1 MSQNPTETE
10 SAPATVALRWLVQ
23 VRWVAIVGQL
33 MAILV
38 ARTFMEL
45 PTLSLLGLTFLSA
58 ASNLLAPRMGAVLR
72 FPGILL
78 LLDTLLLTGLL
89 FLTGGVVNP
98 FSVFYLVY
106 IALAAVVLSAR
117 WTAALSVFAILSYGI
132 LFIVGLGSVEQHHG
146 FTTHLRG
153 MWVAFVLSAGLVA
166 FFVIRLRRTI
176 EQRDRELQAE
186 TARAIRNEK
195 LAALVTLAAGAA
207 HELATPLATIAVV
220 AGDLGLEA
228 AAADR
233 TRFAA
238 DVALIR
244 AEVDRC
250 RAILDDMA
258 AGSGEAPGE
267 KAQSQPAM
275 VIVEACQQ
283 LLGPEEASRLV
294 VSVVDPRLRVLA
306 PPRVSAKCLSNLVR
320 NALDA
325 SDAGERVD
333 VEVRSNRDSVDF
345 VVRDHGKGMS
355 ADDLARAGEPF
366 WTTKAPGRGMGLGLF
381 LVRTTLEQ
389 IGGRFDL
396 RSSAGRGSIA
406 TMSLPAPTAP

>member
-1 MSQNPTETE
+1 MSQNPPASE

-23 VRWVAIVGQL
+23 VRWVAIVGQ
-33 MAILV
+33 MAAILT
-38 ARTFMEL
+38 ARTFIEL
-45 PTLSLLGLTFLSA
+45 PTPSLLGLTLLSA
-58 ASNLLAPRMGAVLR
+58 ASNLVAPRIGLILR

-78 LLDTLLLTGLL
+78 LLDTLLLTGIL

-132 LFIVGLGSVEQHHG
+132 LFVVGLGSSDHDHG

-176 EQRDRELQAE
+176 EQRDLELQAE

-195 LAALVTLAAGAA
+195 LAALATLAAGAA

-220 AGDLGLEA
+220 TGDLGRD

-233 TRFAA
+233 ARFAA
-238 DVALIR
+238 DVDLIR

-250 RAILDDMA
+250 RVILDDMA
-258 AGSGEAPGE
+258 AGSGEALGE
-267 KAQSQPAM
+267 KAVSQPATA
-275 VIVEACQQ
+275 IVEACLQ
-283 LLGPEEASRLV
+283 LLAPEETSRLV
-294 VSVVDPRLRVLA
+294 VSVVDPSLRVLA
-306 PPRVSAKCLSNLVR
+306 PPRASAKCLSNLVR

-325 SDAGERVD
+325 SAEGEKVRI
-333 VEVRSNRDSVDF
+333 EVNADGTSVDF
-345 VVRDHGKGMS
+345 VVRDQGKGMS
-355 ADDLARAGEPF
+355 PAELARAGEPF

-381 LVRTTLEQ
+381 LVRTTIEQ

-396 RSSAGRGSIA
+396 QSSAGKGSVA
-406 TMSLPAPTAP
+406 TMTVPAPAAS